1 MSIHHQRGG
10 YARAAALTP
19 ERRAEIARMGGAA
32 KAARREAALATHAQ
46 IVQRIQDGISEAKRK
61 GVSFNSLVFW
71 PLHSETLFT
80 VRASPADALAIGVLA
95 MRAFQAAGLDAVI
108 HLCTAGTY
116 CEATVERARPV
127 VITSEVHD
135 DTV

>member
-32 KAARREAALATHAQ
+32 KAARREAALAMHAQ

-71 PLHSETLFT
+71 PLHGETLFT

-108 HLCTAGTY
+108 HLRTAGTY
-116 CEATVERARPV
+116 CEVTIHRAAPVET
-127 VITSEVHD
+127 TSEVHD
-135 DTV
+135 DPV

>member
-19 ERRAEIARMGGAA
+19 ERRAEIARMGAQA
-32 KAARREAALATHAQ
+32 KAARRGAALENGAQ

-71 PLHSETLFT
+71 PLHGQTLFT
-80 VRASPADALAIGVLA
+80 VRASADDAWKIGVIAL
-95 MRAFQAAGLDAVI
+95 RAFRAAGLDAVI

-116 CEATVERARPV
+116 CEATVERAQPV
-127 VITSEVHD
+127 AITEEVHD
-135 DTV
+135 DPA